1 MPPPERPGLANRA
14 LADEVEAINSI
25 YGDETLSITSSDERA
40 SYAILTLPD
49 LPFSF
54 LLTFA
59 PDYPTAP
66 TAPHINGTQST
77 RSSSIGAGTAA
88 AQVLRDVV
96 ARVWSPGQVCLFDVI
111 EEAGGVLL
119 LQQQQQR
126 QQLQQHQ
133 HQVDHDGETE
143 AARRTTDAEDE
154 RSAGSLPPPMTTFTK
169 DFDDDNTVSAAAD
182 DASAASSPPH
192 WSTSEPVTEKK
203 SVFVARCVAVSSRDE
218 AASSVSHLL
227 ATDKKVA
234 SATHNIRAWRIR
246 NLESSSGGGG
256 GDGGGGGVGGVVT
269 VQQDCDDDGETAAGG
284 RLLHLMQ
291 LMDVWNV
298 VVVVTRW
305 YGGTK
310 LGPDRFRI
318 INAVAREALVRGGF
332 VQGLEEKG
340 VEKEKTTTT
349 TTKMKKMKMKK
360 KKKKGKK

>member
-1 MPPPERPGLANRA
+1 MPPPERPRLANRA

-40 SYAILTLPD
+40 SHAILTLPD

-66 TAPHINGTQST
+66 TPPHINGTQST

-111 EEAGGVLL
+111 EEAGGVLP
-119 LQQQQQR
+119 LQQQHQ
-126 QQLQQHQ
+126 QQHQ

-143 AARRTTDAEDE
+143 AACRTTDAEDE
-154 RSAGSLPPPMTTFTK
+154 RSAGPLPPLPPPPMTASTK

-182 DASAASSPPH
+182 DAPAASSPPN
-192 WSTSEPVTEKK
+192 WSISEPVTEKK

-246 NLESSSGGGG
+246 NLKSSGGG
-256 GDGGGGGVGGVVT
+256 VEGVVT

-310 LGPDRFRI
+310 LGPDRFRVV
-318 INAVAREALVRGGF
+318 NAVAREALVRGGF
-332 VQGLEEKG
+332 VEGAEERG
-340 VEKEKTTTT
+340 AEKEKTT
-349 TTKMKKMKMKK
+349 TTKMKKMKMT
-360 KKKKGKK
+360 KKGKK